1 MKVYGKKI
9 NDFDGSPEVSVSLL
23 TFKGRQSVLTLPNGQ
38 YTTIKELQ
46 ETCGELCPEIIHE
59 RNLDKSETRLD
70 NARSF
75 SRSVDLAKRT
85 INASNL
91 GHITHFLTL
100 TFKDETAL
108 HLGQEKE
115 LQRTSWNFYKRL
127 RNHYPQIYGAFVAFE
142 IHPKRKG
149 NIWHIHML
157 TYSKEWFRI
166 DLNLFNKK
174 IWTLGRSNVQ
184 DARKI
189 QDKANYLTTY
199 LTKEGGKKSVKVLL
213 YPKSFRP
220 WRWYGEAKGI
230 VKEERW
236 EERSPALLDG
246 AKPDPLEALKMQL
259 ERLKTEMEA
268 KGYELK
274 HSFAKTLG
282 NDVLEAEK
290 VRIASKYEM
299 GIFDPEFKRE
309 WLVFQEKNKERLLT
323 MAFAECRFKKK
334 PVRQQLNKSKDGT
347 Q

>member
-9 NDFDGSPEVSVSLL
+9 NDFEGSPEVSVSFL

-38 YTTIKELQ
+38 YTTIKEL
-46 ETCGELCPEIIHE
+46 EKTCGELCPEIVHQ

-85 INASNL
+85 INASQL
-91 GHITHFLTL
+91 KHISHFITL
-100 TFKDETAL
+100 TFRDETAL

-115 LQRTSWNFYKRL
+115 LQKASWNFYKRL

-149 NIWHIHML
+149 NIWHIHLL
-157 TYSKEWFRI
+157 TYSEEWFKI
-166 DLNLFNKK
+166 DLKLFNSK
-174 IWTLGRSNVQ
+174 IWNLGRSNVQ

-189 QDKANYLTTY
+189 EDKANYLTTY
-199 LTKEGGKKSVKVLL
+199 LTKDGGKKSNKVAL

-220 WRWYGEAKGI
+220 WRWYGEAKGE

-236 EERSPALLDG
+236 EERSPALPDG
-246 AKPDPLEALKMQL
+246 AKPDPLEALKTQFESVKQDL
-259 ERLKTEMEA
+259 ES

-274 HSFAKTLG
+274 HYFARTLG

-290 VRIASKYEM
+290 VKIASKFEL
-299 GIFDPEFKRE
+299 GIFDPRFKQE
-309 WLVFQEKNKERLLT
+309 WTRFKQQNEERLLT

-334 PVRQQLNKSKDGT
+334 RVKQ
-347 Q
+347 